1 MSFKLGNII
10 RLTSLTNKTQW
21 HIFRP
26 ITVHLVT
33 DAAVTLKYLPWNR
46 LSCELK
52 QLCDNENSVC
62 NRTRKHNTNQLDSQ
76 TTFVVSVVENENF
89 TYLLSE
95 IILIF

>member
-1 MSFKLGNII
+1 MC
-10 RLTSLTNKTQW
+10 R
-21 HIFRP
+21 
-26 ITVHLVT
+26 
-33 DAAVTLKYLPWNR
+33 LPWNR

-89 TYLLSE
+89 TSALRDYLNFLNLYTFNRRRVE
-95 IILIF
+95 DTFFPQVYKFKFFLEQAVYFNI